1 MKSIFNYLTVF
12 LIICS
17 LTAQAQRSKKKNV
30 TVQETK
36 LNMLQ
41 SKALAY
47 QGFFDF
53 YYEENSGKVFLKVN
67 KERQIDTKFL
77 YINSLSAG
85 IGSND
90 IGLDR
95 GQLGDERVVYF
106 SKAGNKLLLIQPN
119 LKYRASTENAL
130 EKQSVKEAFAES
142 VLFGFPIVET
152 SSAEYL
158 IEMTPFLMQDTHGV
172 SLKRRLYAASKND

>member
-67 KERQIDTKFL
+67 KERQIDTEFL

-119 LKYRASTENAL
+119 LKYRASTAL
-130 EKQSVKEAFAES
+130 MLKSLFKNFISTPILAEA
-142 VLFGFPIVET
+142 VLSQRISGFDKPPIAFPMST
-152 SSAEYL
+152 SSAS
-158 IEMTPFLMQDTHGV
+158 V
-172 SLKRRLYAASKND
+172 SSLLV

>member
-1 MKSIFNYLTVF
+1 M
-12 LIICS
+12 
-17 LTAQAQRSKKKNV
+17 
-30 TVQETK
+30 
-36 LNMLQ
+36 
-41 SKALAY
+41 
-47 QGFFDF
+47 
-53 YYEENSGKVFLKVN
+53 
-67 KERQIDTKFL
+67 
-77 YINSLSAG
+77 
-85 IGSND
+85 
-90 IGLDR
+90 DR

-172 SLKRRLYAASKND
+172 SQRLNDQNKVALS

>member
-12 LIICS
+12 LILCS
-17 LTAQAQRSKKKNV
+17 LTAHAQRSKKKNPS
-30 TVQETK
+30 VQETK
-36 LNMLQ
+36 MNMLQ
-41 SKALAY
+41 SKALAF

-53 YYEENSGKVFLKVN
+53 YYEENSGNVFLKVD
-67 KERQIDTKFL
+67 KESQVDSEFL

-106 SKAGNKLLLIQPN
+106 SKAGGKLLLIQPN
-119 LKYRASTENAL
+119 LKYRATTDNAL

-152 SSAEYL
+152 SPSHYL
-158 IEMTPFLMQDTHGV
+158 IEITPFLMQDTHGV
-172 SLKRRLYAASKND
+172 SQRLKRSK

>member
-12 LIICS
+12 LILCS
-17 LTAQAQRSKKKNV
+17 LTAHAQRSKKKNLN
-30 TVQETK
+30 VQETK

-41 SKALAY
+41 SKALAF

-53 YYEENSGKVFLKVN
+53 YYEVNSGKVFLKVD
-67 KERQIDTKFL
+67 KESQVDSEFL

-95 GQLGDERVVYF
+95 GQLGMNGLYTSAKLGANYF
-106 SKAGNKLLLIQPN
+106 
-119 LKYRASTENAL
+119 
-130 EKQSVKEAFAES
+130 
-142 VLFGFPIVET
+142 
-152 SSAEYL
+152 
-158 IEMTPFLMQDTHGV
+158 
-172 SLKRRLYAASKND
+172 